1 MIIVKHPKLQ
11 YLSFTGRFTREAH
24 PTQAALLFSC
34 SGDLWVW
41 GYSQIDRLKE
51 LLLAAERGDAEAQ
64 FELGLMYDEG
74 YGVSRDNQEAAKW
87 YSKAAEQG
95 DDSGTDR

>member
-1 MIIVKHPKLQ
+1 
-11 YLSFTGRFTREAH
+11 
-24 PTQAALLFSC
+24 
-34 SGDLWVW
+34 
-41 GYSQIDRLKE
+41 
-51 LLLAAERGDAEAQ
+51 
-64 FELGLMYDEG
+64 MYDEG